1 MFEVDKVVHT
11 PQMVAN
17 DRGLQAFTD
26 GSFKRGVFG
35 GYGVFIPRVSMRL
48 ACGRRANDDLHT
60 SSTITFELL
69 GLLRALEI
77 CLEMEWRWGLWEPI
91 FVYTDSYDSLT
102 LLEMYVQD
110 PIALGCHPNAD
121 VIQTIVWLAGTSL
134 VPVHFC
140 KVKGHYDIAGNQVA
154 DELAKI
160 GAHLLAGQSQFI
172 NTIVESPYE
181 ESILAHPP
189 LFNGAPGHFEGT
201 EIYDCESAEVKRDK
215 CMNKTGTF
223 VISIFVNATL
233 SLGGV
238 KVGKPSICTKLV
250 LCSHVSNTLMLLDTQ
265 TLCSALWMR
274 LSGEELRLWQERY
287 HMVQHQLISEA
298 CCVPVFIPQFPYIA
312 CRPAWTDSSN
322 HLSVALRNA
331 HMLSEN
337 GELYTWG
344 KNRDYQLGIP
354 GLKDEQLDPVP
365 LQFPQALHDKT
376 PVEVL
381 GVSCGANHRVCSP
394 DNLPHQRRFPMTWQY
409 MRRNVGACPGLFFF
423 PARLDRSRG
432 GLARFRGLFASRPV
446 RAGERVLE
454 ISLDLMIAPTR
465 LPDQLSTLQS
475 SAWAPYISCLP
486 EPAELDNTVLDYRV
500 FVSQKFQLQSSA
512 WAPYISCL
520 PEPAELDN
528 TFLWE
533 DTELSYLRASPLYG
547 KTRERLE
554 IITTEFGQVQNALDV
569 WPQLFG
575 KVSVEDFMHVYAT
588 VFSRPLAIGEDS
600 TLVMIPMLDFFNHN
614 AASFAKLS
622 FNGLLN
628 YAVVTADRDCA
639 ENDQIW
645 INCGDLS
652 NAELAL
658 DYGFTVPENRYD
670 EVMSVRRGVVLN
682 HFSQT
687 AD

>member
-1 MFEVDKVVHT
+1 
-11 PQMVAN
+11 
-17 DRGLQAFTD
+17 
-26 GSFKRGVFG
+26 
-35 GYGVFIPRVSMRL
+35 
-48 ACGRRANDDLHT
+48 
-60 SSTITFELL
+60 
-69 GLLRALEI
+69 
-77 CLEMEWRWGLWEPI
+77 
-91 FVYTDSYDSLT
+91 
-102 LLEMYVQD
+102 
-110 PIALGCHPNAD
+110 
-121 VIQTIVWLAGTSL
+121 
-134 VPVHFC
+134 
-140 KVKGHYDIAGNQVA
+140 
-154 DELAKI
+154 
-160 GAHLLAGQSQFI
+160 
-172 NTIVESPYE
+172 
-181 ESILAHPP
+181 
-189 LFNGAPGHFEGT
+189 
-201 EIYDCESAEVKRDK
+201 
-215 CMNKTGTF
+215 
-223 VISIFVNATL
+223 
-233 SLGGV
+233 
-238 KVGKPSICTKLV
+238 
-250 LCSHVSNTLMLLDTQ
+250 
-265 TLCSALWMR
+265 
-274 LSGEELRLWQERY
+274 
-287 HMVQHQLISEA
+287 MVQHQLISEA

-381 GVSCGANHRVCSP
+381 ATLSHDVAIHEEKCGRLPRTLLLPGAAGSISRRSCALQNQAPRKLSNGYAGFMSWVASRNDDGDLSAVRIG
-394 DNLPHQRRFPMTWQY
+394 TWRQS
-409 MRRNVGACPGLFFF
+409 G
-423 PARLDRSRG
+423 
-432 GLARFRGLFASRPV
+432 RGLFASRPV

-465 LPDQLSTLQS
+465 LPDQLSTV
-475 SAWAPYISCLP
+475 LP
-486 EPAELDNTVLDYRV
+486 STVKPWTIVLMERY
-500 FVSQKFQLQSSA
+500 KGQLQSSA

-628 YAVVTADRDCA
+628 YAVRT
-639 ENDQIW
+639 E
-645 INCGDLS
+645 
-652 NAELAL
+652 
-658 DYGFTVPENRYD
+658 TVLKTIRF
-670 EVMSVRRGVVLN
+670 G
-682 HFSQT
+682 
-687 AD
+687 